1 MSHEHEPGMRTDM
14 SSPSYQSDLI
24 RRAVAGDPAALT
36 LVLTET
42 RDDVC
47 RRVAGRIPSNL
58 AGLIDADDVVQEA
71 HVEAFRHI
79 REFEDRGPD
88 ALVRWVSTIALRKLR
103 DAMKMR
109 QAIKRGGGQIA
120 LTHATADSAVA
131 LLDYIAEFDHTPSRS
146 VARREIVSTIQDA
159 LALLPDDYRRA
170 VGLVYMQGLSVAQ
183 AAADMG
189 RTERAIHNLCFKAR
203 TRLRDLIGDDARF
216 RSRSG

>member
-1 MSHEHEPGMRTDM
+1 MNHVLGLRTEM
-14 SSPSYQSDLI
+14 SSPPNHSDLV
-24 RRAVAGDPAALT
+24 RRAVAGDRAALT

-42 RDDVC
+42 RDEVC
-47 RRVAGRIPSNL
+47 RQVAGRIPSSL

-88 ALVRWVSTIALRKLR
+88 ALLRWVSTIALRKLR
-103 DAMKMR
+103 DAIKMR
-109 QAIKRGGGQIA
+109 QALKRGGGQIA
-120 LTHATADSAVA
+120 LTNATADSAVA

-146 VARREIVSTIQDA
+146 VARREIVSTVQDA

-170 VGLVYMQGLSVAQ
+170 VNLVYVQGVSVAQ

-203 TRLRDLIGDDARF
+203 NRLRDLIGNNARF